1 MVAMVVVVAVAV
13 AVVAGLGLDTTGR
26 GCAVWCAV
34 VWVETVQG
42 GMCARGCVR
51 GALVAWPIVVWCEVA
66 VGGVVWSGVV

>member
-1 MVAMVVVVAVAV
+1 MVCGVGVRGRAQ
-13 AVVAGLGLDTTGR
+13 DTTGR

-34 VWVETVQG
+34 VWVGTVQG